1 MTPAQAKE
9 AYIDI
14 YCQEKN
20 YQIVKSDVANGT
32 KLEISNLSEKTSI
45 IVYNSGSIVAQGSP
59 KSLLHQELQKIKS
72 DLEQNPDLLKNMGVT
87 NIKSCTQKYE
97 IIVSELQSNI
107 KDELN
112 SFGYSVNLQN
122 NPNNNEL
129 YRAKIQYNTMSLN
142 IIQYKTGTLLIQ
154 GKQNTLFD
162 EVCTLIEKIAKPS
175 GQEVVVRFIA
185 DNSDALDSFNATFNP
200 QLQNIA
206 EENVKAQIGVET
218 FAFLEEHD
226 RKYLV
231 ASECLR
237 LCNIPLP
244 EFSPIVMPASK
255 AFEGFTKKLVIALNI
270 EDATYFQYKNANF
283 AKLKDKTQPRTKAV
297 VEKDRYAET
306 YLSRLILSL
315 DMFRNF
321 MLHSDDSTITKVN
334 TFAEAESKLNDL
346 LKDLKEIYHYFK
358 SNSVFGI

>member
-9 AYIDI
+9 AYIDN
-14 YCQEKN
+14 YCKEKG
-20 YQIVKSDVANGT
+20 YQVAKSEVANGI
-32 KLEISNLSEKTSI
+32 KLDISNLSEKSSLV
-45 IVYNSGSIVAQGSP
+45 VYNSGSIVPQGSP
-59 KSLLHQELQKIKS
+59 KSLLHQEFQKLKS
-72 DLEQNPDLLKNMGVT
+72 DLEQNPDLLKYMGVNT
-87 NIKSCTQKYE
+87 IKSCTQKYE
-97 IIVSELQSNI
+97 IIISELQNNI
-107 KDELN
+107 KDGLI
-112 SFGYSVNLQN
+112 SLGYSVDLQSNLN
-122 NPNNNEL
+122 SNEI
-129 YRAKIQYNTMSLN
+129 YRAKIQHNSMSLN

-162 EVCTLIEKIAKPS
+162 EVCTLIEKVAKPA

-185 DNSDALDSFNATFNP
+185 DNSDALDSFNALFNP
-200 QLQNIA
+200 ELQNRA
-206 EENVKAQIGVET
+206 TESVKAKIDSAT

-226 RKYLV
+226 QKYLV

-244 EFSPIVMPASK
+244 EFSPVVMPASK

-297 VEKDRYAET
+297 IDKDRYAET
-306 YLSRLILSL
+306 HLNRLILSL

-321 MLHSDDSTITKVN
+321 MLHSDDSSVTKVN
-334 TFAEAESKLNDL
+334 TFAEAENKLNDL
-346 LKDLKEIYHYFK
+346 FTELKELYHYFK
-358 SNSVFGI
+358 SNTVFGI

>member
-1 MTPAQAKE
+1 MTPSQAKE
-9 AYIDI
+9 AYIDN
-14 YCQEKN
+14 YCQEKG
-20 YQIVKSDVANGT
+20 YQVVKTEVPNGT
-32 KLEISNLSEKTSI
+32 KLEISNLSEKIPLVLYS
-45 IVYNSGSIVAQGSP
+45 SGSIVPQGSP
-59 KSLLHQELQKIKS
+59 NSLLRKEFDQLKTELDK
-72 DLEQNPDLLKNMGVT
+72 NPDLLKNMGVT
-87 NIKSCTQKYE
+87 TIKSCTQKYE
-97 IIVSELQSNI
+97 IIVSQLQSNI
-107 KDELN
+107 KDGLI
-112 SFGYSVNLQN
+112 SLGYSVDLQS
-122 NPNNNEL
+122 NPNNNEI
-129 YRAKIQYNTMSLN
+129 YRAKIQHNSMSLN

-154 GKQNTLFD
+154 GKQNNLFD
-162 EVCTLIEKIAKPS
+162 EVCTLIEKVAKPA

-185 DNSDALDSFNATFNP
+185 DNSDALNKFIAVFNP
-200 QLQNIA
+200 ELQNRA
-206 EENVKAQIGVET
+206 EENIKAQIGIEA

-297 VEKDRYAET
+297 IEKDRYAET
-306 YLSRLILSL
+306 YLNRLILSL

-321 MLHSDDSTITKVN
+321 MLHSDDSAVTKVN
-334 TFAEAESKLNDL
+334 TFTEAESKLNDL
-346 LKDLKEIYHYFK
+346 FKELQEIYHYFK
-358 SNSVFGI
+358 SNTVFGI

>member
-9 AYIDI
+9 AYIDN
-14 YCQEKN
+14 YCQEKG
-20 YQIVKSDVANGT
+20 YQVAKSDVANGI
-32 KLEISNLSEKTSI
+32 KLDISNLSEKSSLV
-45 IVYNSGSIVAQGSP
+45 VYNSGSIVPQGSP
-59 KSLLHQELQKIKS
+59 KSLLHQEFQKLKL
-72 DLEQNPDLLKNMGVT
+72 DLEQNPDSLKSMGVSA
-87 NIKSCTQKYE
+87 IKSCTQKYE
-97 IIVSELQSNI
+97 IIIPELHNKI
-107 KDELN
+107 RDELN
-112 SFGYSVNLQN
+112 LLGYSVDTQSNL
-122 NPNNNEL
+122 NNNEI
-129 YRAKIQYNTMSLN
+129 YRAKIQHNSMNLT

-162 EVCTLIEKIAKPS
+162 EICTLIEKVAKPA

-185 DNSDALDSFNATFNP
+185 DNSDALNRFNAVFNP
-200 QLQNIA
+200 ELQNRA
-206 EENVKAQIGVET
+206 EESIKAQIGIEAFT
-218 FAFLEEHD
+218 FLEEHD

-270 EDATYFQYKNANF
+270 EDAAYFQYKNANF
-283 AKLKDKTQPRTKAV
+283 AKLKDKTQSRTKAV
-297 VEKDRYAET
+297 IEKDKYAET

-321 MLHSDDSTITKVN
+321 MLHSDDSSVSKV
-334 TFAEAESKLNDL
+334 TSFVEAENKLNDL
-346 LKDLKEIYHYFK
+346 FKELKEIYHYFK
-358 SNSVFGI
+358 SNTVFGI